1 MIYYRDFS
9 QGLEYS
15 GFSMTLDQVPD
26 PIPDHNV
33 EGVNFGVWTEFDAF
47 QVTGIDAAIVTSIT
61 GGEFRVSRDLRN
73 YDEFS
78 DQDRSVEPGAWIEV
92 RVRSEVLPEQG
103 SSAVLSLGSVVVN
116 FSVTTWDGI
125 YQRAKELLKV
135 SRSNDLVF
143 LHDGNDIPVTA
154 PKHPRSRIF
163 KGFSIKGMAEGER
176 VISHSFLIND
186 REVDPGDEVDGMVF
200 HVSRTDG
207 EAEVKAEL
215 SGGLEGKEYLL
226 TLNYS
231 TQYVPSDFR
240 SQKFMVKVL

>member
-1 MIYYRDFS
+1 MIYYRDLS

-15 GFSMTLDQVPD
+15 GFSIELDQVPD
-26 PIPDHNV
+26 LIPDQHIDGANY
-33 EGVNFGVWTEFDAF
+33 GLWTEFKLV
-47 QVTGIDAAIVTSIT
+47 QVTGIDAAINVAIS

-78 DQDRSVEPGAWIEV
+78 DQDRIVEPGAWIEV
-92 RVRSEVLPEQG
+92 RVRSEVSPEQT
-103 SSAVLSLGSVVVN
+103 SSAVLNLNTVLVN

-143 LHDGNDIPVTA
+143 LHDGNDVPVTA

-176 VISHSFLIND
+176 IISHSFLIND
-186 REVDPGDEVDGMVF
+186 KEVDPGDVVDSMVF
-200 HVSRTDG
+200 HISRTDG

-215 SGGLEGKEYLL
+215 SGGIEGQEYLL

-231 TQYVPSDFR
+231 TQFVPSDFR
-240 SQKFMVKVL
+240 SQKFIVKVL